1 MEATRA
7 HSWAWLGVLGLIGL
21 LSLWPFAAARLR
33 WFWPEQIGLVG
44 LVGWW
49 AAGATVAVLFL
60 LLLAVGVPD
69 PRGSW
74 GRSDGSCAGRPVKTK
89 STASMPAVPESGS

>member
-7 HSWAWLGVLGLIGL
+7 RSWAWLGLLGLIGM

-33 WFWPEQIGLVG
+33 WFWPEQIGLIG
-44 LVGWW
+44 LTGWW
-49 AAGATVAVLFL
+49 AAGATVTVLFL
-60 LLLAVGVPD
+60 LLLAVVCRTLVVLGAV
-69 PRGSW
+69 
-74 GRSDGSCAGRPVKTK
+74 GRFMRRPPPTKPK